1 MQKVVTSVSVSSS
14 IWMPW
19 GDNSCHSGEGSRTGN
34 FSRSS
39 LEFLARSHKLLK
51 LKWSPSYKTQSFG
64 KGDTLD
70 APELYFNGFCEILSK
85 GKVSVCTVNR
95 VHGGLINPVSVIS
108 GVSSNWTTLLW
119 KWPVTHHFPRM
130 TTVSLD
136 ALIHRGTDHPL
147 PALGQAFHRRGK
159 WEEEMSLRERYGLVS
174 FLSSSA
180 SLSYVWLKWRLLLH
194 HFVGCAEW
202 DSSVFSWRPCVKLRK
217 TSGWPSPA
225 DDTGTCSAQRVA
237 IFVTFV
243 VVSTSSCPAQWQSYW
258 SWLVL
263 QSSVEA

>member
-1 MQKVVTSVSVSSS
+1 M
-14 IWMPW
+14 
-19 GDNSCHSGEGSRTGN
+19 
-34 FSRSS
+34 
-39 LEFLARSHKLLK
+39 
-51 LKWSPSYKTQSFG
+51 
-64 KGDTLD
+64 
-70 APELYFNGFCEILSK
+70 
-85 GKVSVCTVNR
+85 
-95 VHGGLINPVSVIS
+95 IS

-136 ALIHRGTDHPL
+136 ALIHRGTDPATTTRS
-147 PALGQAFHRRGK
+147 PALGLAFHRRGK
-159 WEEEMSLRERYGLVS
+159 REEEMSLRERHGLVS
-174 FLSSSA
+174 FPLGSA
-180 SLSYVWLKWRLLLH
+180 SLSYVRLKWRLLLH

-202 DSSVFSWRPCVKLRK
+202 GSSVFSWRPRVKLRK

-243 VVSTSSCPAQWQSYW
+243 VVSTASCPAQWQSYW